1 LLSLDQGR
9 EAGGRN
15 CRVIDHRSGIRPEMC
30 DVGKM
35 TAPFP
40 TAANFGCMYF
50 LNDAGPGYF

>member
-9 EAGGRN
+9 EGGGRN
-15 CRVIDHRSGIRPEMC
+15 CVIDHRSGIRLER
-30 DVGKM
+30 KM
-35 TAPFP
+35 TASFP